1 MKYSRIYIC
10 IKVLKG
16 VDKMKDLKND
26 LFKNIDLSLDELISL
41 RRDFHK
47 YAESG
52 WTEFRTGS
60 KIAEYLEAI
69 GLEVKVG
76 EEVIDIDSMM
86 GVPGREV
93 LEEYKKRALSQGA
106 KEKYL
111 SLMKNGAT
119 GVVGILDT
127 EKEGA
132 TIAFRFDIDSLEG
145 IESEDI
151 THRPINEGFVS
162 INKGNMHA
170 CGHDGHAAIGLVLA
184 KAMNNIKE
192 QLKGKIL
199 FVFQPAEEG
208 TRGAYS
214 MVNKGVFND
223 VNYLFTGH
231 IGFKSGKL
239 GELVVNTGGF
249 LSTTKLDVHYKG
261 RSSHAGATPEKGK
274 NALLAAA
281 TAALNLH
288 TLCQHGDGT
297 ARINVGVLKAGT
309 GRNVVPDR
317 AEMKIETRG
326 ETTEINDYITQRAIK
341 ILEGAANMYDVTCE
355 ITLAGKAESGY
366 SDKELS
372 LLVKEASSEVP
383 DITNTVEYTSLS
395 GSEDATYMMNKVQQ
409 NKGKAVYLMFGT
421 ERTADHHN
429 NGFDFNEEVLKVA
442 VKVYM
447 MTVLKLYEKEGN

>member
-1 MKYSRIYIC
+1 
-10 IKVLKG
+10 
-16 VDKMKDLKND
+16 MKDFKND
-26 LFKNIDLSLDELISL
+26 LITNIDLSLEELINL

-47 YAESG
+47 YAECA
-52 WTEFRTGS
+52 WTEFRTAS
-60 KIAEYLEAI
+60 KIAEYLEEI
-69 GLEVKVG
+69 GLEVKLG
-76 EEVIDIDSMM
+76 EDVVDINSMM
-86 GVPGREV
+86 GVPPKEK

-111 SLMKNGAT
+111 NLMKNGAT

-127 EKEGA
+127 KKEGA

-145 IESEDI
+145 IESDDI
-151 THRPINEGFVS
+151 NHRPINEGFVS
-162 INKGNMHA
+162 INEGNMHA

-184 KAMNNIKE
+184 KVMNDIKE
-192 QLKGKIL
+192 ELKGKIL

-214 MVNKGVFND
+214 MVKKGILDD

-239 GELVVNTGGF
+239 GELVVSTGGF

-261 RSSHAGATPEKGK
+261 RASHAGATPERGK

-288 TLCQHGDGT
+288 TLCQHGEGT

-326 ETTEINDYITQRAIK
+326 ETTEINEYITQRAIN
-341 ILEGAANMYDVTCE
+341 ILESAANMYDVTCE
-355 ITLAGKAESGY
+355 VTLAGKAESGY
-366 SDKELS
+366 SDEELS
-372 LLVKEASSEVP
+372 LLVKEASKEIS
-383 DITNTVEYTSLS
+383 DINNIVEYTSLS

-421 ERTADHHN
+421 ERSADHHN

-442 VKVYM
+442 VKIYA
-447 MTVLKLYEKEGN
+447 MTALKLYEKEEN